1 MMMQVIRYAAA
12 VVTTLAVL
20 LLLWQF
26 AGAIVLFTLSLAA
39 AAILRPLINSLISKN
54 KYMMTKRLAL
64 GIVYSFVIISLI
76 GFFLLVGPLLLQDLQ
91 NATND
96 FVTNYDRAKLQWAA
110 TGSLFQKAL
119 AEQLPPSADLFQALT
134 SMEDGVP
141 VLTGIFALAQDF
153 FSGIGNL
160 AIVIIL
166 SLYWSADQ
174 LRFERLG
181 LSLLPDSYHAKA
193 LQVWRSVEARVG
205 AYLRG
210 ELVQSILTGLIVWL
224 GYSAMGI
231 RYPVLVALWVA
242 VVRLIPWFGAL
253 IAVIPALFIGI
264 GTSSILGF
272 VAALYT
278 VFILLFAKLVIEPRF
293 FRRQRYSSLLIVL
306 FVIALAGAFGFIGV
320 VLAPPLAVAIQIL
333 FEQLYPFPEQRYSL
347 EALEKAT
354 EIRKR
359 LSEVRRRLPDP
370 INRKNLILMNRIQ
383 RLVKR
388 TIDHVEEY

>member
-1 MMMQVIRYAAA
+1 MIRVIRYAAV

-20 LLLWQF
+20 LLVWQF
-26 AGAIVLFTLSLAA
+26 AGAIVLFILSLAV
-39 AAILRPLINSLISKN
+39 AAILRPFITSLTG
-54 KYMMTKRLAL
+54 KYVSKRLAL
-64 GIVYSFVIISLI
+64 GIVYTFVIISLA
-76 GFFLLVGPLLLQDLQ
+76 GFFLMVGPPLLQDLQ

-96 FVTNYDRAKLQWAA
+96 FVSNYDRTKQVWSS

-119 AEQLPPSADLFQALT
+119 AEQLPPSIELFQALT

-141 VLTGIFALAQDF
+141 VLAGVFALAQNF
-153 FSGIGNL
+153 FSSVGNV

-181 LSLLPDSYHAKA
+181 LSLLPDNYHSKA
-193 LQVWRSVEARVG
+193 LQVWRSVEIRVG

-224 GYSAMGI
+224 GYTAMGI
-231 RYPVLVALWVA
+231 RYPVLLALWVA

-253 IAVIPALFIGI
+253 IAVIPALLIGI
-264 GTSSILGF
+264 GTSSALGLL
-272 VAALYT
+272 AAAYT
-278 VFILLFAKLVIEPRF
+278 VVILLFAKLVIEPRF
-293 FRRQRYSSLLIVL
+293 FRRQRYSALLIIL
-306 FVIALAGAFGFIGV
+306 FVIALAGVFGFIGV
-320 VLAPPLAVAIQIL
+320 VLAPPLAVAVQIL
-333 FEQLYPFPEQRYSL
+333 FEQLYPFPEQRFSP
-347 EALEKAT
+347 EALEKAR

-359 LSEVRRRLPDP
+359 LAEVRRRLPNP

-383 RLVKR
+383 RLAKR
-388 TIDHVEEY
+388 TVDHVEEY